1 VLKKSRAPRHL
12 FVRPRFRRGLK
23 KQIPIAANN
32 EAGLAQMNLKVVYE
46 GGAFAFL
53 KSDEMA
59 RPMPAAG
66 KAWKLA
72 ANDELFRKD

>member
-1 VLKKSRAPRHL
+1 
-12 FVRPRFRRGLK
+12 
-23 KQIPIAANN
+23 
-32 EAGLAQMNLKVVYE
+32 MNLKVVYE